1 MPSVN
6 STELLRRVA
15 AYGLPGRSGP
25 IAEQPLDSGEWAQL
39 ISSVRFQRLIGH
51 FNRAM
56 GADDLPVSDE
66 QRAEVAK
73 LHLESCAGALHL
85 ERRLLDL
92 ASHLEGNDIEVV
104 VLKGTAN
111 AHLLYPDPSARVFG
125 DNDLLL
131 RTGQFEAAVQALME
145 LGYIRPVAP
154 PQREFAR
161 RFAKGATMKGPQG
174 DEADLHRNLVF
185 GTFGFAIDLDELF
198 DSSVEFELG
207 GRRLRALG
215 PETRLLHACYHAALG
230 DPDPRYS
237 SVRDVAQMLAYGTH
251 DDRRVLELA
260 HRWRSTA
267 VLARAIR
274 LCREHLG
281 VKVDGPLV
289 SAVAGY
295 EPTRREQRA
304 IASYVGDNRHYAAKV
319 AASLPYL
326 DGVGQKLAFL
336 RASALPSEEFVESR
350 GGDTRAAWIRRG
362 LRSLFQGSLR

>member
-1 MPSVN
+1 MSAVS
-6 STELLRRVA
+6 STEVLRRVA
-15 AYGLPGRSGP
+15 AYGLPGRGGP
-25 IAEQPLDSGEWAQL
+25 ITAQPIDSREWAAL
-39 ISSVRFQRLIGH
+39 MASVHSQRLIGH
-51 FNRAM
+51 LNMAAEA
-56 GADDLPVSDE
+56 GDLPVSGT
-66 QRAEVAK
+66 QRAEVAES
-73 LHLESCAGALHL
+73 HLESCARALQL
-85 ERRLLDL
+85 DRRLLELTD
-92 ASHLEGNDIEVV
+92 HLESKDIEVA

-131 RTGQFEAAVQALME
+131 RTEQFEAAVQALTD
-145 LGYIRPVAP
+145 LGYVRSVAP

-185 GTFGFAIDLDELF
+185 GTFGFVIDLDELF

-215 PETRLLHACYHAALG
+215 PETRLLHACYHAAIG

-237 SVRDVAQMLAYGTH
+237 SVRDVAQMLVFGTH
-251 DDRRVLELA
+251 DDGRVLELA
-260 HRWRSTA
+260 HQWRSTA

-274 LCREHLG
+274 LCRDHLG
-281 VKVDGPLV
+281 VLVEGPLV
-289 SAVAGY
+289 RAVAGY

-319 AASLPYL
+319 AASLPFL
-326 DGVGQKLAFL
+326 EGVGEKIAFL

-350 GGDTRAAWIRRG
+350 GGEPRSAWIRRG
-362 LRSLFQGSLR
+362 IRSLFQGGLR

>member
-1 MPSVN
+1 MPSMKC
-6 STELLRRVA
+6 TEALRRVA
-15 AYGLPGRSGP
+15 SYGLPDCTGP
-25 IAEQPLDSGEWAQL
+25 ISREPLATADWASML
-39 ISSVRFQRLIGH
+39 WRVRRQRLWGH
-51 FNRAM
+51 LDQAITA
-56 GADDLPVSDE
+56 GDLPVSEE
-66 QRAEVAK
+66 QRAEVAE
-73 LHLESCAGALHL
+73 LHLESCARALHL
-85 ERRLLDL
+85 DRRRLELT
-92 ASHLEGNDIEVV
+92 AHLEANDIEVV

-111 AHLLYPDPSARVFG
+111 AHLIYPDPSARVFG

-131 RTGQFEAAVQALME
+131 RAGQFEAAVQALTE
-145 LGYIRPVAP
+145 LGYVRSVAP

-161 RFAKGATMKGPQG
+161 RFAKGATLKGPEG

-237 SVRDVAQMLAYGTH
+237 SVRDVAQMLAFGTH
-251 DDRRVLELA
+251 DDQRVLELA

-274 LCREHLG
+274 LCRDHLG
-281 VKVDGPLV
+281 VEVDGPLV

-304 IASYVGDNRHYAAKV
+304 IASYVGNNRHYAAKV

-326 DGVGQKLAFL
+326 DGVGNKLAFL

-350 GGDTRAAWIRRG
+350 GSEARSAWIRRG
-362 LRSLFQGSLR
+362 FRSLFQGSLR

>member
-1 MPSVN
+1 MT
-6 STELLRRVA
+6 STQMLRRIA
-15 AYGLPGRSGP
+15 AYGLPGHLAP
-25 IAEQPLDSGEWAQL
+25 
-39 ISSVRFQRLIGH
+39 ISSEPLGEADWAAMFTRVRSQRLAGFLHDAVAAGH
-51 FNRAM
+51 LA
-56 GADDLPVSDE
+56 VTDE
-66 QRAEVAK
+66 QFCQVAE
-73 LHLESCAGALHL
+73 LHLEICTRAIRLDRQLLYLEDHL
-85 ERRLLDL
+85 AQR
-92 ASHLEGNDIEVV
+92 GIEVI

-111 AHLLYPDPSARVFG
+111 AHLIYDDPSTRVFG

-131 RTGQFEAAVQALME
+131 RAGQFEAGVQALME
-145 LGYIRPVAP
+145 LGYVRSVAP

-161 RFAKGATMKGPQG
+161 RFAKGATLKGPEG

-215 PETRLLHACYHAALG
+215 PETRMLHACYHAALG

-237 SVRDVAQMLAYGTH
+237 SIRDVAHMLAFATH
-251 DDRRVLELA
+251 DERRVLELA

-267 VLARAIR
+267 VLARGIR
-274 LCREHLG
+274 LCRDHLG
-281 VKVDGPLV
+281 VEVDGLLV

-304 IASYVGDNRHYAAKV
+304 IASYVGSNRHYAAKV

-326 DGVGQKLAFL
+326 DGLRDKLAFL

-350 GGDTRAAWIRRG
+350 GSEARSAWIRRG
-362 LRSLFQGSLR
+362 FRSLFQGSLR